1 VISRVLIIEDNK
13 NKLKKVKETAM
24 KLLPAASVHDAI
36 SYTGGIRR
44 IYEEQW
50 DLILLDM
57 TLPVYDITPHDNGGD
72 RRSTAG
78 KEIMKR
84 MQNRGKIIPT
94 IIITQFDTF
103 GESGLSISN
112 LNDEFSNDLKEIWK
126 GTVNYVDASNKWQ
139 IDLKNIINNLQ
150 E

>member
-1 VISRVLIIEDNK
+1 
-13 NKLKKVKETAM
+13 
-24 KLLPAASVHDAI
+24 
-36 SYTGGIRR
+36 
-44 IYEEQW
+44 
-50 DLILLDM
+50 
-57 TLPVYDITPHDNGGD
+57 
-72 RRSTAG
+72 
-78 KEIMKR
+78 MKR

-103 GESGLSISN
+103 GESGLSISD